1 MGWGEEWQG
10 PSRRPAQQQG
20 PAPWGTERQ
29 GPIPRGVTLP
39 GPALAEGQCTARPGQ
54 FSLPSGG
61 GELIRHSASG
71 LSRTVPGGQEAT
83 ESARAENVTLGTHFM
98 TRSLANSTKS

>member
-1 MGWGEEWQG
+1 MGWGEEWQAVPETSAAAG
-10 PSRRPAQQQG
+10 
-20 PAPWGTERQ
+20 
-29 GPIPRGVTLP
+29 P
-39 GPALAEGQCTARPGQ
+39 GPAWSDTARPGQ

-71 LSRTVPGGQEAT
+71 PSRTVPGGQEAT